1 MGEALFG
8 ALIAG
13 LVISGLVVGAYVQY
27 RKIVREAKN
36 YERGLKM
43 VPFLIHL
50 PPPSDDHQRLQD
62 KSLRPATHCI

>member
-1 MGEALFG
+1 MGEILFG
-8 ALIAG
+8 VVVAG
-13 LVISGLVVGAYVQY
+13 LLVGGLISVVYLQY

-50 PPPSDDHQRLQD
+50 PPPGDDIDSGGRD
-62 KSLRPATHCI
+62 E